1 LHYLNNIHEI
11 SYLINNNSRLKKLH
25 KLNIMIDIN
34 NVSVIGAGFTGKQIA
49 AISALHNYNVSIFD
63 INLEILEEAKKYI
76 NGVLTRNKKI
86 ELINNIYYYNKIE
99 DAVKDADLVIEAI
112 PEHLDLKKKIFSQI
126 EKYAPRHVIIATNS
140 SSIPVS
146 KIEDAVDRKDKVLNI
161 HFYPP
166 IPTRPMAD
174 IMRGTKTS
182 DETFNSGKK
191 WVESIGCHPIILK
204 KESHG
209 FVFNRMW
216 HAARREA
223 LKLWAGGYA
232 DIETIDLAWKTFTG
246 MKMGPF
252 VLMDG
257 IGLDTVYAVQMS
269 YFYESG
275 DPRDKPPDAL
285 KEMVEKGDLGMKS
298 GKGFYKWKKK

>member
-1 LHYLNNIHEI
+1 MKEI
-11 SYLINNNSRLKKLH
+11 KK
-25 KLNIMIDIN
+25 I
-34 NVSVIGAGFTGKQIA
+34 SVIGAGFTGKQIA
-49 AISALHNYNVSIFD
+49 AITALYNYNVSVFD
-63 INLEILEEAKKYI
+63 INTRTLEEAKHYI
-76 NGVLTRNKKI
+76 SGLIKRSKKH
-86 ELINNIYYYNKIE
+86 ELISNVHYYNNIE
-99 DAVKDADLVIEAI
+99 EAVKDTDLAIEAI
-112 PEHLDLKKKIFSQI
+112 PENIELKKEVFSQI
-126 EKYAPRHVIIATNS
+126 EKNAPKNVIIATNS

-146 KIEDAVDRKDKVLNI
+146 KLEDAVIKKDRLLNI

-166 IPTRPMAD
+166 IPLRPMAD

-182 DETFNSGKK
+182 DETFKIGKE
-191 WVESIGCHPIILK
+191 WLESIGCHPIILK

-223 LKLWAGGYA
+223 LKLWADGYA

-252 VLMDG
+252 VLMDA

-269 YFYESG
+269 YFDESG
-275 DPRDKPPDAL
+275 DPRDKPPNAL
-285 KEMVEKGDLGMKS
+285 KEMIDIGDLGMKS
-298 GKGFYKWKKK
+298 GKGFYIWKKKRKN

>member
-1 LHYLNNIHEI
+1 MSTI
-11 SYLINNNSRLKKLH
+11 KK
-25 KLNIMIDIN
+25 
-34 NVSVIGAGFTGKQIA
+34 VSIIGAGFTGKQIA
-49 AISALHNYNVSIFD
+49 AVTALYNYDVCIFD
-63 INLEILEEAKKYI
+63 INSEVLKIAKKYI
-76 NGVLTRNKKI
+76 EGVLKRNKKFDLRNDI
-86 ELINNIYYYNKIE
+86 KYYDNME
-99 DAVKDADLVIEAI
+99 AAVKDSDLVIEAV
-112 PEHLDLKKKIFSQI
+112 PEEIDLKKKVFSRI
-126 EKYAPRHVIIATNS
+126 EKYASDNVIIATNS

-146 KIEDAVDRKDKVLNI
+146 KIEDTVKKKENVLNI

-182 DETFNSGKK
+182 DETFEIGKK
-191 WVESIGCHPIILK
+191 WIESIGCHPIVLK

-257 IGLDTVYAVQMS
+257 IGLDTVFSVQMS
-269 YFYESG
+269 YYNESG

-285 KEMVEKGDLGMKS
+285 KEMIEKGDLGMKS
-298 GKGFYKWKKK
+298 GKGFYIWKKKSKN

>member
-1 LHYLNNIHEI
+1 MREI
-11 SYLINNNSRLKKLH
+11 KK
-25 KLNIMIDIN
+25 
-34 NVSVIGAGFTGKQIA
+34 VSVVGAGFTGKQIA
-49 AISALHNYNVSIFD
+49 ATAALYNYDVGVFD
-63 INLEILEEAKKYI
+63 INLEILEVAKKYI
-76 NGVLTRNKKI
+76 NGVLKRNRKVD
-86 ELINNIYYYNKIE
+86 LSNNVKFHSEMEI
-99 DAVKDADLVIEAI
+99 AVKDADLVIEAI
-112 PEHLDLKKKIFSQI
+112 PENIELKKEVFSQI
-126 EKYAPRHVIIATNS
+126 EQYAPKNVIIATNS

-146 KIEDAVDRKDKVLNI
+146 KIEDAVSNKDRVLNI

-174 IMRGTKTS
+174 IMRGSETS
-182 DETFNSGKK
+182 DETFESGKK
-191 WVESIGCHPIILK
+191 WIESIGCHPIILK
-204 KESHG
+204 KESYG

-257 IGLDTVYAVQMS
+257 IGLDTVFSVQMS
-269 YFYESG
+269 YYNESG

-285 KEMVEKGDLGMKS
+285 KEMIEKGDLGMKS
-298 GKGFYKWKKK
+298 GKGFYKWKKKSKN

>member
-1 LHYLNNIHEI
+1 MSTIK
-11 SYLINNNSRLKKLH
+11 R
-25 KLNIMIDIN
+25 
-34 NVSVIGAGFTGKQIA
+34 VSIIGAGFTGKQIA
-49 AISALHNYNVSIFD
+49 AVTALYNYDVCIFD
-63 INLEILEEAKKYI
+63 IDLEVLKVAKKYI
-76 NGVLTRNKKI
+76 EGVLKRNKKFD
-86 ELINNIYYYNKIE
+86 LRNNIKYYDNIE
-99 DAVKDADLVIEAI
+99 TAVKDSDLAIEAV
-112 PEHLDLKKKIFSQI
+112 PEEIDLKKKVFSQI
-126 EKYAPRHVIIATNS
+126 EKYATDNTIIATNS

-146 KIEDAVDRKDKVLNI
+146 KIEDIVKKKENVLNI

-174 IMRGTKTS
+174 IMRGTQTS
-182 DETFNSGKK
+182 NETFETGKK
-191 WVESIGCHPIILK
+191 WIESIGCDPIVLK

-257 IGLDTVYAVQMS
+257 IGLDTVFSVQMS
-269 YFYESG
+269 YYNESG

-285 KEMVEKGDLGMKS
+285 KEMIEKGDLGMKS
-298 GKGFYKWKKK
+298 GKGFYIWKKKSKN

>member
-1 LHYLNNIHEI
+1 MSEI
-11 SYLINNNSRLKKLH
+11 KK
-25 KLNIMIDIN
+25 
-34 NVSVIGAGFTGKQIA
+34 VSVIGAGFTGKQIA
-49 AISALHNYNVSIFD
+49 AITALYNYKVSVFD
-63 INLEILEEAKKYI
+63 INLEMLEVAEKYI
-76 NGVLTRNKKI
+76 NGVLKRNKKLD
-86 ELINNIYYYNKIE
+86 LIKNVKYYNNIE
-99 DAVKDADLVIEAI
+99 PAVHDSDLVIEAI
-112 PEHLDLKKKIFSQI
+112 PEKIELKKDVFSQI
-126 EKYAPRHVIIATNS
+126 EKFGPSNVIIATNS

-146 KIEDAVDRKDKVLNI
+146 KIEDAIENKDKVLNI

-182 DETFNSGKK
+182 DETFETGKK
-191 WVESIGCHPIILK
+191 WIESIGCHPIILK
-204 KESHG
+204 RESHG

-257 IGLDTVYAVQMS
+257 IGLDTVYFVQLS
-269 YFYESG
+269 YYDESG

-285 KEMVEKGDLGMKS
+285 KDMIERGDLGMKS
-298 GKGFYKWKKK
+298 GEGFYTWKKAKKS

>member
-1 LHYLNNIHEI
+1 MREIKNI
-11 SYLINNNSRLKKLH
+11 
-25 KLNIMIDIN
+25 
-34 NVSVIGAGFTGKQIA
+34 SVIGAGFTGKQIA
-49 AISALHNYNVSIFD
+49 ATTALYEYNVNVFD
-63 INLEILEEAKKYI
+63 INSDILEKAKKYI
-76 NGVLTRNKKI
+76 NGVLKRNKKQQ
-86 ELINNIYYYNKIE
+86 LISNVSYYIQIE
-99 DAVKDADLVIEAI
+99 DSVNNADLVIEAT
-112 PEHLDLKKKIFSQI
+112 PENIELKKKVFSQI
-126 EKYAPRHVIIATNS
+126 DRIAPAHTIIATNS

-146 KIEDAVDRKDKVLNI
+146 KIENVVKREDKVLNI

-174 IMRGTKTS
+174 IMRGSKTS
-182 DETFNSGKK
+182 EETFNIGKK
-191 WVESIGCHPIILK
+191 WIESIGCHPIVLK
-204 KESHG
+204 KEVHG

-223 LKLWAGGYA
+223 LKLWAGDYA

-257 IGLDTVYAVQMS
+257 IGLDTVYSVQMS
-269 YFYESG
+269 YYHESG

-285 KEMVEKGDLGMKS
+285 KTMVEKGDLGMKS
-298 GKGFYKWKKK
+298 GKGFYIWRK